1 MRYAQTVRFNLSH
14 DRRKT
19 NTNDVYSAED
29 AVINFGD
36 NQTLLWSE
44 IKDTVDF
51 TKLIVDSSG
60 NFDNLT
66 TTQIE
71 AAEALQKVIDINNS
85 MTSSFIR
92 NGHPGDF
99 LLQSDTG
106 NTTQSI
112 INGGD
117 FKLSGPETQ
126 IKLDGTKGGGSTKTT
141 TITEEQVQI
150 ADTVDSTLLTFTSDS
165 IQTQDG
171 SGTITI
177 TPNSIQIADTDD
189 STLLTFTSD
198 SIQTQDG
205 SGTITITP
213 NSIQFEPVLQNQS
226 TLTSVTIGT
235 ICILGTIDLGA
246 SPTSH
251 ESGPEYKL
259 AVRVNKQSSQS
270 TSTDYMAFTMHINV
284 GSWLNNI
291 NNPNSY
297 TLLDDASF
305 NEGSDRLLFSD
316 NISGQTFYY
325 KRDGRTISIAWLPV
339 EIDNVTPLQ
348 YKLTQVA

>member
-29 AVINFGD
+29 AVINFGG

-60 NFDNLT
+60 NFPYLT
-66 TTQIE
+66 TAQRDT
-71 AAEALQKVIDINNS
+71 ARALEDVIDIKNS
-85 MTSSFIR
+85 IITNS
-92 NGHPGDF
+92 HPGDF
-99 LLQSDTG
+99 LLESDTG

-150 ADTVDSTLLTFTSDS
+150 ADT
-165 IQTQDG
+165 
-171 SGTITI
+171 
-177 TPNSIQIADTDD
+177 DD
-189 STLLTFTSD
+189 STLLTFSSD

-235 ICILGTIDLGA
+235 DICILGTIDLGA

-259 AVRVNKQSSQS
+259 AVRVNKQLS
-270 TSTDYMAFTMHINV
+270 TSTHYMAFTMHINV

-316 NISGQTFYY
+316 NISSQTFYY

-339 EIDNVTPLQ
+339 DIANVTPLQ

>member
-60 NFDNLT
+60 NFPNLT
-66 TTQIE
+66 TAQTNTAQT
-71 AAEALQKVIDINNS
+71 LQDVIDINNS
-85 MTSSFIR
+85 TTSSFITNR
-92 NGHPGDF
+92 HPGDF
-99 LLQSDTG
+99 LLESDAG

-112 INGGD
+112 INGGR
-117 FKLSGPETQ
+117 FSLSGPDTQ
-126 IKLDGTKGGGSTKTT
+126 IILDGNKGGGSTKTT

-150 ADTVDSTLLTFTSDS
+150 ADT
-165 IQTQDG
+165 
-171 SGTITI
+171 
-177 TPNSIQIADTDD
+177 DD
-189 STLLTFTSD
+189 STLLTFSSD

-235 ICILGTIDLGA
+235 DICILGTIDLGA

-259 AVRVNKQSSQS
+259 TVRVNKQSSQS
-270 TSTDYMAFTMHINV
+270 MSTDYMAFTMHINV

-316 NISGQTFYY
+316 NISSQTFYY

-339 EIDNVTPLQ
+339 DIANVTPLQ

>member
-1 MRYAQTVRFNLSH
+1 
-14 DRRKT
+14 
-19 NTNDVYSAED
+19 VYSAED
-29 AVINFGD
+29 AVINFGG

-60 NFDNLT
+60 NFPNLT
-66 TTQIE
+66 TAQTNTAQT
-71 AAEALQKVIDINNS
+71 LQDVIDIKNS
-85 MTSSFIR
+85 TTSSFITNR
-92 NGHPGDF
+92 HPGDF
-99 LLQSDTG
+99 LLESDAG

-112 INGGD
+112 INGGR
-117 FKLSGPETQ
+117 FSLSGPDTQ
-126 IKLDGTKGGGSTKTT
+126 IILDGNKGGGSTKTT

-150 ADTVDSTLLTFTSDS
+150 ADT
-165 IQTQDG
+165 
-171 SGTITI
+171 
-177 TPNSIQIADTDD
+177 DD
-189 STLLTFTSD
+189 STLLTFSSD

-235 ICILGTIDLGA
+235 DICILGTIDLGA

-259 AVRVNKQSSQS
+259 TVRVNKQSSQS
-270 TSTDYMAFTMHINV
+270 MSTDYMAFTMHINV

-316 NISGQTFYY
+316 NISSQTFYY

-339 EIDNVTPLQ
+339 DIANVTPLQ

>member
-19 NTNDVYSAED
+19 NTNDVYSATD

-44 IKDTVDF
+44 IKDTVEF

-60 NFDNLT
+60 DFHDLT
-66 TTQIE
+66 PTQTT
-71 AAEALQKVIDINNS
+71 AAQTLHDVIDINNS

-92 NGHPGDF
+92 NGHAGDF

-150 ADTVDSTLLTFTSDS
+150 ADT
-165 IQTQDG
+165 
-171 SGTITI
+171 
-177 TPNSIQIADTDD
+177 AD

-235 ICILGTIDLGA
+235 DICILGTIDLGA

-259 AVRVNKQSSQS
+259 TVRVNKQSQS
-270 TSTDYMAFTMHINV
+270 SLSTAAPSDYMAFTMHINV

-316 NISGQTFYY
+316 NISSQTFYY
-325 KRDGRTISIAWLPV
+325 KRDGRTISIAWIPNSTSNPPV
-339 EIDNVTPLQ
+339 TTALQ

>member
-19 NTNDVYSAED
+19 NTNDVYSATD
-29 AVINFGD
+29 AVINFGGNQG

-44 IKDTVDF
+44 IKDTVEF

-60 NFDNLT
+60 NFPDLT
-66 TTQIE
+66 PTQTNT
-71 AAEALQKVIDINNS
+71 ARALQDVIDIKNS
-85 MTSSFIR
+85 TTSSFIR

-99 LLQSDTG
+99 LLESDTG
-106 NTTQSI
+106 YTTQSI

-150 ADTVDSTLLTFTSDS
+150 ADTADSTLLTFTSDS

-177 TPNSIQIADTDD
+177 K
-189 STLLTFTSD
+189 
-198 SIQTQDG
+198 
-205 SGTITITP
+205 P

-226 TLTSVTIGT
+226 TLTSVSIGT
-235 ICILGTIDLGA
+235 DNCILGTIDLGA

-270 TSTDYMAFTMHINV
+270 MSTEYMAFTMHINV

-316 NISGQTFYY
+316 NISSQTFYY

-339 EIDNVTPLQ
+339 DMANVTPLQ
-348 YKLTQVA
+348 YKLTQIA

>member
-29 AVINFGD
+29 AVINFGG

-60 NFDNLT
+60 NFPNLT
-66 TTQIE
+66 TAQTNTAQT
-71 AAEALQKVIDINNS
+71 LQDVIDIKNS
-85 MTSSFIR
+85 TTSSFITNR
-92 NGHPGDF
+92 HPGDF
-99 LLQSDTG
+99 LLESDAG

-112 INGGD
+112 INGGR
-117 FKLSGPETQ
+117 FSLSGPDTQ
-126 IKLDGTKGGGSTKTT
+126 IILDGNKGGGSTKTT

-150 ADTVDSTLLTFTSDS
+150 ADT
-165 IQTQDG
+165 
-171 SGTITI
+171 
-177 TPNSIQIADTDD
+177 DD
-189 STLLTFTSD
+189 STLLTFSSD

-235 ICILGTIDLGA
+235 DICILGTIDLGA

-259 AVRVNKQSSQS
+259 TVRVNKQSSQS
-270 TSTDYMAFTMHINV
+270 MSTDYMAFTMHINV

-316 NISGQTFYY
+316 NISSQTFYY

-339 EIDNVTPLQ
+339 DIANVTPLQ

>member
-29 AVINFGD
+29 AVINFGG

-60 NFDNLT
+60 NFPNLT
-66 TTQIE
+66 TAQTTTAQT
-71 AAEALQKVIDINNS
+71 LQDVIDIKNS
-85 MTSSFIR
+85 TTSSFITNR
-92 NGHPGDF
+92 HPGDF
-99 LLQSDTG
+99 LLESDAG

-112 INGGD
+112 INGGK
-117 FKLSGPETQ
+117 FNLSGPDTEIT
-126 IKLDGTKGGGSTKTT
+126 LNGAKGGGSTKIT
-141 TITEEQVQI
+141 TITEEQV
-150 ADTVDSTLLTFTSDS
+150 
-165 IQTQDG
+165 
-171 SGTITI
+171 
-177 TPNSIQIADTDD
+177 QIADTDD

-205 SGTITITP
+205 SGTITIKP

-235 ICILGTIDLGA
+235 DICILGTIDLGA

-259 AVRVNKQSSQS
+259 AVRVNKHL
-270 TSTDYMAFTMHINV
+270 TDYMAFTMHINV

-316 NISGQTFYY
+316 NISSQTFYY

-339 EIDNVTPLQ
+339 DMANVTPLQ
-348 YKLTQVA
+348 YKLTQIS

>member
-1 MRYAQTVRFNLSH
+1 
-14 DRRKT
+14 
-19 NTNDVYSAED
+19 VYSATD
-29 AVINFGD
+29 AVINFGG

-44 IKDTVDF
+44 IKDTVEF
-51 TKLIVDSSG
+51 TKLIVDYSGNLDSSG
-60 NFDNLT
+60 NLT
-66 TTQIE
+66 PTQTT
-71 AAEALQKVIDINNS
+71 AAQTLHDVIDIKNS
-85 MTSSFIR
+85 IITNS
-92 NGHPGDF
+92 HPGDF
-99 LLQSDTG
+99 LLESDAG

-112 INGGD
+112 INGGK
-117 FKLSGPETQ
+117 FNLSGPDTEIT
-126 IKLDGTKGGGSTKTT
+126 LNGAKGGGSTKTT
-141 TITEEQVQI
+141 TITEEQV
-150 ADTVDSTLLTFTSDS
+150 
-165 IQTQDG
+165 
-171 SGTITI
+171 
-177 TPNSIQIADTDD
+177 QIADTDD

-213 NSIQFEPVLQNQS
+213 NSIQFEPVLQTVDSGTFTDDASITSS
-226 TLTSVTIGT
+226 TCKVGI
-235 ICILGTIDLGA
+235 IDLGT

-259 AVRVNKQSSQS
+259 TVRVNKQSQS
-270 TSTDYMAFTMHINV
+270 SLSPAAAPSDYMAFTMHINV

-316 NISGQTFYY
+316 NISSQTFYY
-325 KRDGRTISIAWLPV
+325 KRDGRTISIAWIPNSTSNPPV
-339 EIDNVTPLQ
+339 TTALQ

>member
-29 AVINFGD
+29 AVINFGG

-60 NFDNLT
+60 NFPNLT
-66 TTQIE
+66 TAQTNTAQT
-71 AAEALQKVIDINNS
+71 LQDVIDIKNS
-85 MTSSFIR
+85 IITNS
-92 NGHPGDF
+92 HPGDF
-99 LLQSDTG
+99 LLESDAG

-150 ADTVDSTLLTFTSDS
+150 ADTADSTLLTFTSDS

-177 TPNSIQIADTDD
+177 K
-189 STLLTFTSD
+189 
-198 SIQTQDG
+198 
-205 SGTITITP
+205 P

-226 TLTSVTIGT
+226 TLTSVSIGT
-235 ICILGTIDLGA
+235 DNCILGTIDLGA

-259 AVRVNKQSSQS
+259 TVRVNKQSSQS
-270 TSTDYMAFTMHINV
+270 MSTDYMAFTMHINV

-316 NISGQTFYY
+316 NISSQTFYY

-339 EIDNVTPLQ
+339 DIANVTPLQ

>member
-29 AVINFGD
+29 AVINFGG

-60 NFDNLT
+60 NFPNLT
-66 TTQIE
+66 TAQTTTAQT
-71 AAEALQKVIDINNS
+71 LQDVIDIKNS
-85 MTSSFIR
+85 TTSSFITNR
-92 NGHPGDF
+92 HPGDF
-99 LLQSDTG
+99 LLESDAG

-112 INGGD
+112 INGGR
-117 FKLSGPETQ
+117 FSLSGPDTQ
-126 IKLDGTKGGGSTKTT
+126 IILDGNKGGGSTKTT

-150 ADTVDSTLLTFTSDS
+150 ADTADFTQLTFTSDS
-165 IQTQDG
+165 IQTEDV

-177 TPNSIQIADTDD
+177 K
-189 STLLTFTSD
+189 
-198 SIQTQDG
+198 
-205 SGTITITP
+205 P
-213 NSIQFEPVLQNQS
+213 NSIQFVPVLQTVDSGTFTDDASITSS
-226 TLTSVTIGT
+226 TCKVGN
-235 ICILGTIDLGA
+235 IDLGT

-259 AVRVNKQSSQS
+259 TVRVNKQSSLS
-270 TSTDYMAFTMHINV
+270 PVTPSDYRSFTIQINV

-291 NNPNSY
+291 NTTNNTFTSF
-297 TLLDDASF
+297 TSLDNALFDG
-305 NEGSDRLLFSD
+305 GSDRLLYSD
-316 NISGQTFYY
+316 NISGQTLFY
-325 KRDGRTISIAWLPV
+325 KRVARTISIAWIPDSTSNFL
-339 EIDNVTPLQ
+339 TTALQ
-348 YKLTQVA
+348 YKLTQIS

>member
-19 NTNDVYSAED
+19 NTNDVYSATD
-29 AVINFGD
+29 AVINFGG

-60 NFDNLT
+60 NFPNLT
-66 TTQIE
+66 TAQTTTAQT
-71 AAEALQKVIDINNS
+71 LQDVIDIKNS
-85 MTSSFIR
+85 TTSSFITNR
-92 NGHPGDF
+92 HPGDF
-99 LLQSDTG
+99 LLESDAG

-112 INGGD
+112 INGGK
-117 FKLSGPETQ
+117 FNLSGPDTEIT
-126 IKLDGTKGGGSTKTT
+126 LNGAKGGGSTKTT
-141 TITEEQVQI
+141 TITEEQV
-150 ADTVDSTLLTFTSDS
+150 
-165 IQTQDG
+165 
-171 SGTITI
+171 
-177 TPNSIQIADTDD
+177 QIADTDD

-205 SGTITITP
+205 SGTITIKP

-235 ICILGTIDLGA
+235 DICILGTIDLGA

-270 TSTDYMAFTMHINV
+270 MSTDYMAFTMHINV

-316 NISGQTFYY
+316 NISSQTFYY

-339 EIDNVTPLQ
+339 DMANVTPLQ

>member
-19 NTNDVYSAED
+19 NTNDVYSATD

-44 IKDTVDF
+44 IKDTVEF

-60 NFDNLT
+60 DFHDLT
-66 TTQIE
+66 PTQTT
-71 AAEALQKVIDINNS
+71 AAQTLHDVIDIKNS
-85 MTSSFIR
+85 IITNS
-92 NGHPGDF
+92 HPGDF
-99 LLQSDTG
+99 LLESDAG

-150 ADTVDSTLLTFTSDS
+150 ADTADSTLLTFSSDS

-177 TPNSIQIADTDD
+177 K
-189 STLLTFTSD
+189 
-198 SIQTQDG
+198 
-205 SGTITITP
+205 P

-235 ICILGTIDLGA
+235 DICILGTIDLGA

-259 AVRVNKQSSQS
+259 TVRVNKQSSQYM
-270 TSTDYMAFTMHINV
+270 STDYMAFTMHINV

-316 NISGQTFYY
+316 NISSQTFYY

-339 EIDNVTPLQ
+339 AIANVTPLQ

>member
-1 MRYAQTVRFNLSH
+1 MVMAGAGLQFLAARCLTVS
-14 DRRKT
+14 
-19 NTNDVYSAED
+19 
-29 AVINFGD
+29 GD
-36 NQTLLWSE
+36 FPTLLWSE

-60 NFDNLT
+60 NFPNLT
-66 TTQIE
+66 TTQTT
-71 AAEALQKVIDINNS
+71 AAETLHDVIDIKNS
-85 MTSSFIR
+85 IITNS
-92 NGHPGDF
+92 HPGDF
-99 LLQSDTG
+99 LLESDAE
-106 NTTQSI
+106 NRTQSI

-150 ADTVDSTLLTFTSDS
+150 ADTADSTLLTFSSDS

-177 TPNSIQIADTDD
+177 K
-189 STLLTFTSD
+189 
-198 SIQTQDG
+198 
-205 SGTITITP
+205 P

-226 TLTSVTIGT
+226 TLTSDTIGT
-235 ICILGTIDLGA
+235 DICILGTIDLGA

-270 TSTDYMAFTMHINV
+270 MSTDYMAFTMHINV

-316 NISGQTFYY
+316 NISSQTFYY

-339 EIDNVTPLQ
+339 DIANVTPLQ

>member
-29 AVINFGD
+29 AVINFGG

-60 NFDNLT
+60 NFPNLT
-66 TTQIE
+66 TAQTTTAQT
-71 AAEALQKVIDINNS
+71 LQDVIDIKNS
-85 MTSSFIR
+85 IITNS
-92 NGHPGDF
+92 HPGDF
-99 LLQSDTG
+99 LLESDTG

-150 ADTVDSTLLTFTSDS
+150 ADT
-165 IQTQDG
+165 
-171 SGTITI
+171 
-177 TPNSIQIADTDD
+177 DD
-189 STLLTFTSD
+189 STLLTFSSD

-235 ICILGTIDLGA
+235 DNCILGTIDLGA

-259 AVRVNKQSSQS
+259 AVRVNKQLS
-270 TSTDYMAFTMHINV
+270 TSTHYMAFTMHINV

-316 NISGQTFYY
+316 NISSQTFYY

-339 EIDNVTPLQ
+339 DIANVTPLQ
-348 YKLTQVA
+348 YKLTQIS

>member
-19 NTNDVYSAED
+19 NTNDVYSATD

-44 IKDTVDF
+44 IKDTVEF

-60 NFDNLT
+60 DFHDLT
-66 TTQIE
+66 PTQTT
-71 AAEALQKVIDINNS
+71 AAQTLHDVIDIKNS
-85 MTSSFIR
+85 IITNS
-92 NGHPGDF
+92 HPGDF
-99 LLQSDTG
+99 LLESDAG

-150 ADTVDSTLLTFTSDS
+150 ADTADSTLLTFSSDS

-177 TPNSIQIADTDD
+177 K
-189 STLLTFTSD
+189 
-198 SIQTQDG
+198 
-205 SGTITITP
+205 P

-226 TLTSVTIGT
+226 TLTSVSIGT
-235 ICILGTIDLGA
+235 DNCILGTIDLGA

-259 AVRVNKQSSQS
+259 TVRVNKQSSQYM
-270 TSTDYMAFTMHINV
+270 STDYMAFTMHINV

-316 NISGQTFYY
+316 NISSQTFYY

-339 EIDNVTPLQ
+339 AIANVTPLQ

>member
-60 NFDNLT
+60 NFPNLT
-66 TTQIE
+66 TAQTNTAQT
-71 AAEALQKVIDINNS
+71 LQDVIDINNS
-85 MTSSFIR
+85 TTSSFIT

-99 LLQSDTG
+99 LLESDTG

-150 ADTVDSTLLTFTSDS
+150 ADT
-165 IQTQDG
+165 
-171 SGTITI
+171 
-177 TPNSIQIADTDD
+177 DD
-189 STLLTFTSD
+189 STLLTFSSD

-235 ICILGTIDLGA
+235 DICILGTIDLGA

-259 AVRVNKQSSQS
+259 TVRVNKQSSQS
-270 TSTDYMAFTMHINV
+270 MSTDYMAFTMHINV

-316 NISGQTFYY
+316 NISSQTFYY

-339 EIDNVTPLQ
+339 DIANVTPLQ

>member
-29 AVINFGD
+29 AVINFGG

-60 NFDNLT
+60 NFPNLT
-66 TTQIE
+66 TAQTTTAQT
-71 AAEALQKVIDINNS
+71 LQDVIDIKNS
-85 MTSSFIR
+85 TTSSFITNR
-92 NGHPGDF
+92 HPGDF
-99 LLQSDTG
+99 LLESDAG

-112 INGGD
+112 INGGK
-117 FKLSGPETQ
+117 FNLSGPDTEIT
-126 IKLDGTKGGGSTKTT
+126 LDGAKGGGSTKTT

-150 ADTVDSTLLTFTSDS
+150 ADT
-165 IQTQDG
+165 
-171 SGTITI
+171 
-177 TPNSIQIADTDD
+177 DD
-189 STLLTFTSD
+189 STLLTFSSD

-226 TLTSVTIGT
+226 TLTSVMIGT
-235 ICILGTIDLGA
+235 DNCIFGTIDLGA

-259 AVRVNKQSSQS
+259 AVRVNKQLS
-270 TSTDYMAFTMHINV
+270 TSTHYMAFTMHINV

-316 NISGQTFYY
+316 NISSQTFYY
-325 KRDGRTISIAWLPV
+325 KRDGRTISIAWLPF
-339 EIDNVTPLQ
+339 DMSNVTPLQ

>member
-19 NTNDVYSAED
+19 NTNDVYSATD
-29 AVINFGD
+29 AVINFGGNQG

-44 IKDTVDF
+44 IKDTVEF
-51 TKLIVDSSG
+51 TKLIVDYSGNLDSSG
-60 NFDNLT
+60 NLT
-66 TTQIE
+66 PTQTT
-71 AAEALQKVIDINNS
+71 AAQTLHDVIDIKNS
-85 MTSSFIR
+85 IITNS
-92 NGHPGDF
+92 HPGDF
-99 LLQSDTG
+99 LLESDAG
-106 NTTQSI
+106 NTTHSI

-150 ADTVDSTLLTFTSDS
+150 ADT
-165 IQTQDG
+165 
-171 SGTITI
+171 
-177 TPNSIQIADTDD
+177 DD
-189 STLLTFTSD
+189 STLLTFSSD

-226 TLTSVTIGT
+226 TLTSDTIGT
-235 ICILGTIDLGA
+235 DICILGTIDLGA

-259 AVRVNKQSSQS
+259 TVRVNKQSQS
-270 TSTDYMAFTMHINV
+270 SLSPAAAPSDYMAFTMHINV

-316 NISGQTFYY
+316 NISSQTFYY

-339 EIDNVTPLQ
+339 DMSNVTPLQ
-348 YKLTQVA
+348 YKLTQIA

>member
-177 TPNSIQIADTDD
+177 TPNSIQ
-189 STLLTFTSD
+189 
-198 SIQTQDG
+198 
-205 SGTITITP
+205 
-213 NSIQFEPVLQNQS
+213 FEPVLQNQS

>member
-29 AVINFGD
+29 AVINFGG

-60 NFDNLT
+60 NFPNLT
-66 TTQIE
+66 TAQTNTAQT
-71 AAEALQKVIDINNS
+71 LQDVIDIKNS
-85 MTSSFIR
+85 TTSSFITNR
-92 NGHPGDF
+92 HPGDF
-99 LLQSDTG
+99 LLESDAG

-112 INGGD
+112 INGGR
-117 FKLSGPETQ
+117 FSLSGPDTQ
-126 IKLDGTKGGGSTKTT
+126 IILDGNKGGGSTKTT
-141 TITEEQVQI
+141 TITEEQV
-150 ADTVDSTLLTFTSDS
+150 
-165 IQTQDG
+165 
-171 SGTITI
+171 
-177 TPNSIQIADTDD
+177 QIADTDD

-235 ICILGTIDLGA
+235 DICILGTIDLGA

-259 AVRVNKQSSQS
+259 TVRVNKQSSQS
-270 TSTDYMAFTMHINV
+270 MSTDYMAFTMHINV

-316 NISGQTFYY
+316 NISSQTFYY

-339 EIDNVTPLQ
+339 DIANVTPLQ

>member
-29 AVINFGD
+29 AVINFGG

-60 NFDNLT
+60 NFPYLT
-66 TTQIE
+66 TAQRDT
-71 AAEALQKVIDINNS
+71 ARALEDVIDIKNS
-85 MTSSFIR
+85 IITNS
-92 NGHPGDF
+92 HPGDF
-99 LLQSDTG
+99 LLESDTG

-150 ADTVDSTLLTFTSDS
+150 ADT
-165 IQTQDG
+165 
-171 SGTITI
+171 
-177 TPNSIQIADTDD
+177 DD
-189 STLLTFTSD
+189 STLLTFSSD

-235 ICILGTIDLGA
+235 DNCILGTIDLGA

-259 AVRVNKQSSQS
+259 AVRVNKQLS
-270 TSTDYMAFTMHINV
+270 TSTHYMAFTMHINV

-316 NISGQTFYY
+316 NISSQTFYY

-339 EIDNVTPLQ
+339 DIANVTPLQ
-348 YKLTQVA
+348 YKLTQIS

>member
-29 AVINFGD
+29 AVINFGG

-60 NFDNLT
+60 NFPNLT
-66 TTQIE
+66 TAQTNTAQT
-71 AAEALQKVIDINNS
+71 LQDVIDIKNS
-85 MTSSFIR
+85 TTSSFITNR
-92 NGHPGDF
+92 HPGDF
-99 LLQSDTG
+99 LLESDAG

-150 ADTVDSTLLTFTSDS
+150 ADTYDSTLLTFS
-165 IQTQDG
+165 
-171 SGTITI
+171 
-177 TPNSIQIADTDD
+177 
-189 STLLTFTSD
+189 SD

-270 TSTDYMAFTMHINV
+270 MSTDYMAFTMHINV

>member
-60 NFDNLT
+60 NFPNLT
-66 TTQIE
+66 TAQTTTAQT
-71 AAEALQKVIDINNS
+71 LQDVIDIKNS
-85 MTSSFIR
+85 TTSSFITNR
-92 NGHPGDF
+92 HPGDF
-99 LLQSDTG
+99 LLESDAG

-112 INGGD
+112 INGGI

-150 ADTVDSTLLTFTSDS
+150 ADT
-165 IQTQDG
+165 
-171 SGTITI
+171 
-177 TPNSIQIADTDD
+177 DD
-189 STLLTFTSD
+189 STLLTFSSD

-226 TLTSVTIGT
+226 TLTSVSIGT
-235 ICILGTIDLGA
+235 PQQNCIFGTIDLGA

-259 AVRVNKQSSQS
+259 AVRVNKQSGLSMS
-270 TSTDYMAFTMHINV
+270 TIYMAFTMHINV

-316 NISGQTFYY
+316 NISSQTFYY

-339 EIDNVTPLQ
+339 DIANVTPLQ

>member
-29 AVINFGD
+29 AVINFGG

-60 NFDNLT
+60 NFPNLT
-66 TTQIE
+66 PTQTT
-71 AAEALQKVIDINNS
+71 AARTLEDVIDIKNS
-85 MTSSFIR
+85 IITNS
-92 NGHPGDF
+92 HPGDF
-99 LLQSDTG
+99 LLESDTG

-150 ADTVDSTLLTFTSDS
+150 ADT
-165 IQTQDG
+165 
-171 SGTITI
+171 
-177 TPNSIQIADTDD
+177 DD
-189 STLLTFTSD
+189 STLLTFSSD

-235 ICILGTIDLGA
+235 DNCILGTIDLGA

-259 AVRVNKQSSQS
+259 AVRVNKHL
-270 TSTDYMAFTMHINV
+270 TDYMAFTMHINV

-316 NISGQTFYY
+316 NISSQTFYY

-339 EIDNVTPLQ
+339 DIANVTPLQ

>member
-1 MRYAQTVRFNLSH
+1 
-14 DRRKT
+14 
-19 NTNDVYSAED
+19 VYSATD

-44 IKDTVDF
+44 IKDTVEF

-60 NFDNLT
+60 DFHDLT
-66 TTQIE
+66 PTQTT
-71 AAEALQKVIDINNS
+71 AAQTLHDVIDIKNS
-85 MTSSFIR
+85 IITNS
-92 NGHPGDF
+92 HPGDF
-99 LLQSDTG
+99 LLESDAG

-150 ADTVDSTLLTFTSDS
+150 ADTADSTLLTFSSDS

-177 TPNSIQIADTDD
+177 K
-189 STLLTFTSD
+189 
-198 SIQTQDG
+198 
-205 SGTITITP
+205 P

-226 TLTSVTIGT
+226 TLTSVSIGT
-235 ICILGTIDLGA
+235 DNCILGTIDLGA

-259 AVRVNKQSSQS
+259 TVRVNKQSSQYM
-270 TSTDYMAFTMHINV
+270 STDYMAFTMHINV

-316 NISGQTFYY
+316 NISSQTFYY

-339 EIDNVTPLQ
+339 AIANVTPLQ

>member
-29 AVINFGD
+29 AVINFGG

-60 NFDNLT
+60 NFPNLT
-66 TTQIE
+66 TAQTNTAQT
-71 AAEALQKVIDINNS
+71 LQDVIDIKNS
-85 MTSSFIR
+85 TTSSFITNR
-92 NGHPGDF
+92 HPGDF
-99 LLQSDTG
+99 LLESDAG
-106 NTTQSI
+106 NTQSI
-112 INGGD
+112 INGGK
-117 FKLSGPETQ
+117 FNLSGPDTEIT
-126 IKLDGTKGGGSTKTT
+126 LNGAKGGGSTKTT
-141 TITEEQVQI
+141 TITEEQV
-150 ADTVDSTLLTFTSDS
+150 
-165 IQTQDG
+165 
-171 SGTITI
+171 
-177 TPNSIQIADTDD
+177 QIADTDD

-235 ICILGTIDLGA
+235 DICILGTIDLGA

-270 TSTDYMAFTMHINV
+270 MSTDYMAFTMHINV

-316 NISGQTFYY
+316 NISSQTFYY

-339 EIDNVTPLQ
+339 DIANVTPLQ

>member
-1 MRYAQTVRFNLSH
+1 
-14 DRRKT
+14 
-19 NTNDVYSAED
+19 VYSATD

-44 IKDTVDF
+44 IKDTVEF

-60 NFDNLT
+60 DFHDLT
-66 TTQIE
+66 PTQTT
-71 AAEALQKVIDINNS
+71 AAQTLHDVIDIKNS
-85 MTSSFIR
+85 IITNS
-92 NGHPGDF
+92 HPGDF
-99 LLQSDTG
+99 LLESDAG

-150 ADTVDSTLLTFTSDS
+150 ADTADSTLLTFSSDS

-177 TPNSIQIADTDD
+177 K
-189 STLLTFTSD
+189 
-198 SIQTQDG
+198 
-205 SGTITITP
+205 P

-226 TLTSVTIGT
+226 TLTSVSIGT
-235 ICILGTIDLGA
+235 DNCILGTIDLGA

-259 AVRVNKQSSQS
+259 TVRVNKQSSQYM
-270 TSTDYMAFTMHINV
+270 STDYMAFTMHINV

-316 NISGQTFYY
+316 NISSQTFYY

-339 EIDNVTPLQ
+339 DMANVTPLQ

>member
-60 NFDNLT
+60 SFPNLT
-66 TTQIE
+66 TAQKTTAQT
-71 AAEALQKVIDINNS
+71 LQDVIDIKNS
-85 MTSSFIR
+85 TTSSFITNR
-92 NGHPGDF
+92 HPGDF
-99 LLQSDTG
+99 LLESDSE

-112 INGGD
+112 INGGK
-117 FKLSGPETQ
+117 FNLSGPDTEIT
-126 IKLDGTKGGGSTKTT
+126 LNGAKGGGSTKTT

-150 ADTVDSTLLTFTSDS
+150 ADTADFTLLTFTSDS
-165 IQTQDG
+165 IQIQTEDG
-171 SGTITI
+171 SGTITE
-177 TPNSIQIADTDD
+177 TT
-189 STLLTFTSD
+189 
-198 SIQTQDG
+198 
-205 SGTITITP
+205 TIKP
-213 NSIQFEPVLQNQS
+213 NSIQFEPVLQTVDSGTFTDDASITSS
-226 TLTSVTIGT
+226 TCKVGY
-235 ICILGTIDLGA
+235 IDLGT

-259 AVRVNKQSSQS
+259 TVRVNKQSSLS
-270 TSTDYMAFTMHINV
+270 PVTPSDYRSFTIQINV

-291 NNPNSY
+291 NTTNNTFTSF
-297 TLLDDASF
+297 TSLDNALFDG
-305 NEGSDRLLFSD
+305 GSDRLLYSD
-316 NISGQTFYY
+316 NISGQTLFY
-325 KRDGRTISIAWLPV
+325 KRVARIIWIAWIPDSTTNIL
-339 EIDNVTPLQ
+339 TTALQ
-348 YKLTQVA
+348 YKLTQIA

>member
-29 AVINFGD
+29 AVINFGG

-51 TKLIVDSSG
+51 
-60 NFDNLT
+60 
-66 TTQIE
+66 
-71 AAEALQKVIDINNS
+71 IDINNS
-85 MTSSFIR
+85 TTSSFIR

-99 LLQSDTG
+99 LLQSDTE

-150 ADTVDSTLLTFTSDS
+150 ADT
-165 IQTQDG
+165 
-171 SGTITI
+171 
-177 TPNSIQIADTDD
+177 DD
-189 STLLTFTSD
+189 STLLTFSSD

-226 TLTSVTIGT
+226 TLTSVSIGT
-235 ICILGTIDLGA
+235 PQQNCIFGTIDLGA

-270 TSTDYMAFTMHINV
+270 MSTDYMAFTMHINV

-316 NISGQTFYY
+316 NISSQTFYY

-339 EIDNVTPLQ
+339 DIANVTPLQ
-348 YKLTQVA
+348 YKLTQIA

>member
-51 TKLIVDSSG
+51 
-60 NFDNLT
+60 
-66 TTQIE
+66 
-71 AAEALQKVIDINNS
+71 IDINNS
-85 MTSSFIR
+85 TTSSFIR

-99 LLQSDTG
+99 LLQSDTE

-150 ADTVDSTLLTFTSDS
+150 ADT
-165 IQTQDG
+165 
-171 SGTITI
+171 
-177 TPNSIQIADTDD
+177 DD
-189 STLLTFTSD
+189 STLLTFSSD

-235 ICILGTIDLGA
+235 DICILGTIDLGA

-270 TSTDYMAFTMHINV
+270 MSTDYMAFTMHINV

-316 NISGQTFYY
+316 NISSQTFYY

-339 EIDNVTPLQ
+339 DIANVTPLQ

>member
-1 MRYAQTVRFNLSH
+1 MRFNLSH

-29 AVINFGD
+29 AVINFGG

-60 NFDNLT
+60 NLGNLT
-66 TTQIE
+66 TAQTDT
-71 AAEALQKVIDINNS
+71 ARALQDVIDIKNS
-85 MTSSFIR
+85 IITNR
-92 NGHPGDF
+92 HPGDF
-99 LLQSDTG
+99 LLESDAG

-150 ADTVDSTLLTFTSDS
+150 ADT
-165 IQTQDG
+165 
-171 SGTITI
+171 
-177 TPNSIQIADTDD
+177 DD

-205 SGTITITP
+205 SGTITIKP

-235 ICILGTIDLGA
+235 DICILGTIDLGA

-259 AVRVNKQSSQS
+259 TVRVNKQSSQS
-270 TSTDYMAFTMHINV
+270 MSTDYMAFTMHINV

-316 NISGQTFYY
+316 NISSQTFYY

-339 EIDNVTPLQ
+339 DIANVTPLQ

>member
-29 AVINFGD
+29 AVINFGG

-51 TKLIVDSSG
+51 
-60 NFDNLT
+60 
-66 TTQIE
+66 
-71 AAEALQKVIDINNS
+71 IDINNS
-85 MTSSFIR
+85 TTSSFIR

-99 LLQSDTG
+99 LLESDAG

-112 INGGD
+112 INGGR
-117 FKLSGPETQ
+117 FSLSGPDTQ
-126 IKLDGTKGGGSTKTT
+126 IILDGNKGGGSTKTT

-150 ADTVDSTLLTFTSDS
+150 ADT
-165 IQTQDG
+165 
-171 SGTITI
+171 
-177 TPNSIQIADTDD
+177 DD
-189 STLLTFTSD
+189 STLLTFSSD

-235 ICILGTIDLGA
+235 DNCILGTIDLGA

-259 AVRVNKQSSQS
+259 AVRVNKHL
-270 TSTDYMAFTMHINV
+270 TDYMAFTMHINV

-305 NEGSDRLLFSD
+305 NEGSDLSL
-316 NISGQTFYY
+316 IH
-325 KRDGRTISIAWLPV
+325 I
-339 EIDNVTPLQ
+339 
-348 YKLTQVA
+348 